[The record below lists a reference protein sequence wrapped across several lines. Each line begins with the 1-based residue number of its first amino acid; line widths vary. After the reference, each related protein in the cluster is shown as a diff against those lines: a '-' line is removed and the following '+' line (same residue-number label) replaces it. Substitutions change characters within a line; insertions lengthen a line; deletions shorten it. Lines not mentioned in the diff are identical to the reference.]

1 MKIVPDAPCP
11 FNLAAAV
18 AVVATAAGGSFVFI
32 CAINEASVGASTVI
46 FGEN

>member
-11 FNLAAAV
+11 FNLAAV
-18 AVVATAAGGSFVFI
+18 AVVATASGGSFVFI

-46 FGEN
+46 FSEN